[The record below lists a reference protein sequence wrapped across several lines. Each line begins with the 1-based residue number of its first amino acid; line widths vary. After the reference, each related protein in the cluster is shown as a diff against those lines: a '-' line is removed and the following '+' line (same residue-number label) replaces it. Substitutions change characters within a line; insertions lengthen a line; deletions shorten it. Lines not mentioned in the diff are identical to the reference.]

1 MGDQLYPA
9 GTPRAPRDGRQ
20 DGEMPHSRVALAG
33 FLVGAAGMFAV
44 MYSTQA
50 ILPELAREFDVS
62 AAQAGL
68 TVSVVIVVLAA
79 GAWIWGPLSDRWG
92 RKRSL
97 VLASALVSV
106 PTLASAFA
114 PSFELLLVCR
124 ALQGLCMPGL
134 LTVGAPYVVEVFGPV
149 LGGRAMGMYILA
161 LVCGGIVGR
170 VGIALATAL
179 FGWRWPIAAL
189 ALLPAA
195 GAVLMARTLPE
206 APRHES
212 TARRWDAVRRLAR
225 NRALQQAT
233 AAGSAMFFA
242 FVGVFS
248 FVTFRVE
255 DPPFS
260 WGQATASLIFL
271 AWGFGLLGPAAG
283 ALADRTGWRPV
294 VVAALAT
301 SAVAVALS
309 LPSSTVTLPAAL
321 CLMAAAM
328 FCGVTAA
335 QIGSATSTTA
345 DRGVASAMYFSAY
358 YASGALGGYL
368 PGLAWEQWRWGGV
381 VASCLGVLAAAL
393 LFVATRSAWR
403 ACRRGRT
410 SRMTGWVR
418 RRS

>member
-1 MGDQLYPA
+1 
-9 GTPRAPRDGRQ
+9 
-20 DGEMPHSRVALAG
+20 MPSSRVALAG
-33 FLVGAAGMFAV
+33 FLLGAAGMFAV

-50 ILPELAREFDVS
+50 ILPELSREFDVS

-68 TVSVVIVVLAA
+68 TVSVVIVVLAG

-106 PTLASAFA
+106 PTLAAALA
-114 PSFELLLVCR
+114 PSFEVLLVCR

-161 LVCGGIVGR
+161 LVCGGITGR
-170 VGIALATAL
+170 VGIALATAV
-179 FGWRWPIAAL
+179 FDWRWPIGAL

-206 APRHES
+206 APRHTS
-212 TARRWDAVRRLAR
+212 TQRRLHAVRRLLR
-225 NRALQQAT
+225 NRRLQQAT
-233 AAGSAMFFA
+233 AAASAMFFA

-248 FVTFRVE
+248 YVTFRLE
-255 DPPFS
+255 EPPFG
-260 WGQATASLIFL
+260 WGPAAGSLVFL

-283 ALADRTGWRPV
+283 GLADRIGWRRV
-294 VVAALAT
+294 VLAALAA
-301 SAVAVALS
+301 SATAVALS
-309 LPSSTVTLPAAL
+309 LPESTVTLLPAL
-321 CLMAAAM
+321 GLMAAAM

-335 QIGSATSTTA
+335 QIGAATSTSA

-358 YASGALGGYL
+358 YGSGALGGYL

-381 VASCLGVLAAAL
+381 VACCLGVLTVTLAL
-393 LFVATRSAWR
+393 VLARSR
-403 ACRRGRT
+403 A
-410 SRMTGWVR
+410 MPD
-418 RRS
+418 

>member
-1 MGDQLYPA
+1 
-9 GTPRAPRDGRQ
+9 
-20 DGEMPHSRVALAG
+20 MPHSRLALAG
-33 FLVGAAGMFAV
+33 FLLGAAGMFAV

-50 ILPELAREFDVS
+50 ILPELSREFDVS

-97 VLASALVSV
+97 VLSSALVSV
-106 PTLASAFA
+106 PTLAAALA
-114 PSFELLLVCR
+114 PSFEVLLVCR

-161 LVCGGIVGR
+161 LVSGGIVGR
-170 VGIALATAL
+170 VGIALTTTV
-179 FGWRWPIAAL
+179 FDWRWPIAVL

-225 NRALQQAT
+225 NRRLLQAT
-233 AAGSAMFFA
+233 AAASAMFFA

-248 FVTFRVE
+248 FVSFRLE
-255 DPPFS
+255 QAPFH
-260 WGQATASLIFL
+260 WGQATGSLVFL

-283 ALADRTGWRPV
+283 SLADRIGWRAV

-301 SAVAVALS
+301 TAAAVALS
-309 LPSSTVTLPAAL
+309 LPSSTFTLLPAL
-321 CLMAAAM
+321 GLMAAAM

-335 QIGSATSTTA
+335 QIGSATATTA

-358 YASGALGGYL
+358 YGSGALGGYL
-368 PGLAWEQWRWGGV
+368 PGLAWEHWRWNGV
-381 VASCLGVLAAAL
+381 AACCLGVLTLTLAL
-393 LFVATRSAWR
+393 VVAQ
-403 ACRRGRT
+403 
-410 SRMTGWVR
+410 SRLMPD
-418 RRS
+418 

>member
-1 MGDQLYPA
+1 
-9 GTPRAPRDGRQ
+9 
-20 DGEMPHSRVALAG
+20 
-33 FLVGAAGMFAV
+33 MFAV

-50 ILPELAREFDVS
+50 ILPELSREFDVS

-97 VLASALVSV
+97 VLSSALVSV
-106 PTLASAFA
+106 PTLAAALA
-114 PSFELLLVCR
+114 PSFEVLLVCR

-161 LVCGGIVGR
+161 LVSGGIVGR
-170 VGIALATAL
+170 VGIALTTAV
-179 FGWRWPIAAL
+179 FDWRWPIAVL

-212 TARRWDAVRRLAR
+212 TARRWDAVRRLSR
-225 NRALQQAT
+225 NRRLLQAT
-233 AAGSAMFFA
+233 AAASAMFFA

-248 FVTFRVE
+248 FVSFRLE
-255 DPPFS
+255 QAPFH
-260 WGQATASLIFL
+260 WGQATGSLVFL

-283 ALADRTGWRPV
+283 SLADRIGWRSV

-301 SAVAVALS
+301 TAAAVALT
-309 LPSSTVTLPAAL
+309 LPSSTFTLLPAL
-321 CLMAAAM
+321 GLMAAAM
-328 FCGVTAA
+328 FSGVTAA
-335 QIGSATSTTA
+335 QIGSATATTA

-358 YASGALGGYL
+358 YGSGALGGYL
-368 PGLAWEQWRWGGV
+368 PGLAWEHWRWNGV
-381 VASCLGVLAAAL
+381 AACCLGVLALTLAL
-393 LFVATRSAWR
+393 VVAQ
-403 ACRRGRT
+403 
-410 SRMTGWVR
+410 SRLMPD
-418 RRS
+418 